1 MGGNTF
7 LYSIR
12 LATWRNLA
20 VCYVGISKRPH
31 YRFKQHCRSKTP
43 FGEAIRGA
51 DGRVVFEIRAV
62 GARPKIMALEREMI
76 NSHDTR
82 NPSRTRRCA
91 AIHPCKTFGR
101 SAWQTEIAGA
111 YCEDGSGNAGDAA
124 FP

>member
-43 FGEAIRGA
+43 FGEAIRA
-51 DGRVVFEIRAV
+51 LTAEWFSKSVPLVRVRKSWLLSVR
-62 GARPKIMALEREMI
+62 
-76 NSHDTR
+76 
-82 NPSRTRRCA
+82 
-91 AIHPCKTFGR
+91 
-101 SAWQTEIAGA
+101 
-111 YCEDGSGNAGDAA
+111 
-124 FP
+124 